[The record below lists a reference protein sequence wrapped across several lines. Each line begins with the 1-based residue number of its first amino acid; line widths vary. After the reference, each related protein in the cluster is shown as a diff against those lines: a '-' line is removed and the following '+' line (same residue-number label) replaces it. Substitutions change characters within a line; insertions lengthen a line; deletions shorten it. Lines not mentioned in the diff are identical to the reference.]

1 MRHVGKEFR
10 LGAVG
15 RFGSIPRRG
24 EVRSHAGQLQAGLFE
39 VGDPLPQREFGLL
52 DRRNVRAD
60 ANDPTVVR
68 APLDRPDPAAVLQ
81 LLLHR
86 LAGGAMPL

>member
-1 MRHVGKEFR
+1 MIPFIGVRIVRHVGKEFR

-52 DRRNVRAD
+52 DRRDVGAD
-60 ANDPTVVR
+60 AD
-68 APLDRPDPAAVLQ
+68 DPAV
-81 LLLHR
+81 
-86 LAGGAMPL
+86 GGASLNRSNPAAIL